1 MASFEIGR
9 VIPNYKGRWEENGGI
24 FEDLDVVAHEGKTYI
39 SLVNNNSEKPSEEST
54 KWRILLES
62 PISQADVNNLNNI
75 FLPMITDRLD
85 EISKKIQ
92 ENTADIKEQ
101 HGLVLDSINTTAFV
115 RTKLNEFGTRLSK
128 IEKKLGI

>member
-1 MASFEIGR
+1 MAEFNIGK
-9 VIPNYKGRWEENGGI
+9 VIPQFKGRYTTKEIYEE
-24 FEDLDVVAHEGKTYI
+24 LDVVAHNACTWV
-39 SLVNNNSEKPSEEST
+39 SQSNNNQTEPSEDNT
-54 KWRILLES
+54 KWKLVMQS

>member
-1 MASFEIGR
+1 MEYEIGK
-9 VIPNYKGRWEENGGI
+9 VIPNYKGRWKQSI
-24 FEDLDVVAHEGKTYI
+24 YEDLDVVAFEGKTYI

-75 FLPMITDRLD
+75 FLPMITDKLE

-92 ENTADIKEQ
+92 ENTDDIKEQ
-101 HGLVLDSINTTAFV
+101 RGLVLDSINSTAFV

>member
-1 MASFEIGR
+1 MEYEIGK
-9 VIPNYKGRWEENGGI
+9 VIPNYKGRWKQSI
-24 FEDLDVVAHEGKTYI
+24 YEDLDVVAFEGKTYI

-75 FLPMITDRLD
+75 FLPMITDKLE

-92 ENTADIKEQ
+92 ENTDDIKEQ
-101 HGLVLDSINTTAFV
+101 RGLVLDSINTSAFV
-115 RTKLNEFGTRLSK
+115 RTKLNEFVQRLSK

>member
-1 MASFEIGR
+1 MAEYNIGK
-9 VIPNYKGRWEENGGI
+9 VIPQFKGRYTTKEIYEE
-24 FEDLDVVAHEGKTYI
+24 LDVVAHNGCTWV
-39 SLVNNNSEKPSEEST
+39 SQSNNNQTEPSEDST
-54 KWRILLES
+54 KWKLVMQS

-75 FLPMITDRLD
+75 FLPMITDKLE

-101 HGLVLDSINTTAFV
+101 HGLVLDSLSTTAYT
-115 RTKLNEFGTRLSK
+115 RTKLNEFSQRLSK

>member
-1 MASFEIGR
+1 MEYEIGK
-9 VIPNYKGRWEENGGI
+9 VIPNYKGRWKEGLY
-24 FEDLDVVAHEGKTYI
+24 EDLDVVAFEGKTYI

-101 HGLVLDSINTTAFV
+101 HSLVLDSINTTAFV

>member
-1 MASFEIGR
+1 MEYEIGK
-9 VIPNYKGRWEENGGI
+9 VIPNYKGRWKESI
-24 FEDLDVVAHEGKTYI
+24 YEDLDVVAHEGKTYI

-62 PISQADVNNLNNI
+62 PISQADVNNINLFFSI
-75 FLPMITDRLD
+75 IGARLD

-92 ENTADIKEQ
+92 ENTDDIKEER
-101 HGLVLDSINTTAFV
+101 GLVLDSINTSAFV
-115 RTKLNEFGTRLSK
+115 RTKLNEFGQRLSK

>member
-1 MASFEIGR
+1 MAEYNIGK
-9 VIPNYKGRWEENGGI
+9 VIPQFKGRYTTKEIYEE
-24 FEDLDVVAHEGKTYI
+24 LDVVAHNGCTWV
-39 SLVNNNSEKPSEEST
+39 SQSNNNQTEPSEDNT
-54 KWRILLES
+54 KWKLVMQS

-75 FLPMITDRLD
+75 FLPMITDKLE

>member
-1 MASFEIGR
+1 MEFNIGK
-9 VIPNYKGRWEENGGI
+9 VIPQFKGKFTTKEIYEE
-24 FEDLDVVAHEGKTYI
+24 LDVVAHNGCTWV
-39 SLVNNNSEKPSEEST
+39 SQSNNNQTEPSEENT
-54 KWRILLES
+54 KWKLVMQS

-101 HGLVLDSINTTAFV
+101 HGLVLDSINSTAFV

>member
-1 MASFEIGR
+1 MEYEIGK
-9 VIPNYKGRWEENGGI
+9 VIPNYKGRWKESI
-24 FEDLDVVAHEGKTYI
+24 YEDLDVVAFEGKTYI

-75 FLPMITDRLD
+75 FFPMITDKLE

-101 HGLVLDSINTTAFV
+101 HGLVLDSLNTTAYT
-115 RTKLNEFGTRLSK
+115 RTKLNEFGQRLSK

>member
-1 MASFEIGR
+1 MEYEIGK
-9 VIPNYKGRWEENGGI
+9 VIPNYKGRWKEGLY
-24 FEDLDVVAHEGKTYI
+24 EDLDVVAFEGKTYI

-75 FLPMITDRLD
+75 FFPMITDRLD

-101 HGLVLDSINTTAFV
+101 HGLVLDSINSTAFV

>member
-1 MASFEIGR
+1 MEYEIGK
-9 VIPNYKGRWEENGGI
+9 VIPNYKGRWKEGI
-24 FEDLDVVAHEGKTYI
+24 YEDLDVVAFEGKTYI

-62 PISQADVNNLNNI
+62 PISQADVNNLSNI

-101 HGLVLDSINTTAFV
+101 HGLVLDSIQTSALV

>member
-1 MASFEIGR
+1 MEYEIGK
-9 VIPNYKGRWEENGGI
+9 VIPNYKGRWKQSI

-75 FLPMITDRLD
+75 FLPMITDKLE

-92 ENTADIKEQ
+92 ENTDDIKEQ
-101 HGLVLDSINTTAFV
+101 RGLVLDSINTSAFV
-115 RTKLNEFGTRLSK
+115 RTKLNEFGQRLSK

>member
-1 MASFEIGR
+1 MEYEIGK
-9 VIPNYKGRWEENGGI
+9 VIPNYKGRWKETI
-24 FEDLDVVAHEGKTYI
+24 YEDLDVVAFEGKTYI

-75 FLPMITDRLD
+75 FFPMITDKLD
-85 EISKKIQ
+85 EISKKVT
-92 ENTADIKEQ
+92 ENTDDIKEQ
-101 HGLVLDSINTTAFV
+101 RGLVLDSINTSAFV
-115 RTKLNEFGTRLSK
+115 RTKLNEFSQRLSK

>member
-1 MASFEIGR
+1 MAEFNIGK
-9 VIPNYKGRWEENGGI
+9 VIPQFKGRYTTKEIYEE
-24 FEDLDVVAHEGKTYI
+24 LDVVAHNGCTWV
-39 SLVNNNSEKPSEEST
+39 SQSNNNTEQPSEETT
-54 KWRILLES
+54 KWKLVMQS
-62 PISQADVNNLNNI
+62 PISQADVNNLSNI

-101 HGLVLDSINTTAFV
+101 HGLVLDSIQTSALV

>member
-1 MASFEIGR
+1 MEFNIGK
-9 VIPNYKGRWEENGGI
+9 VIPQFKGRYTTKEIYEE
-24 FEDLDVVAHEGKTYI
+24 LDVVAHNGCTWV
-39 SLVNNNSEKPSEEST
+39 SQSNNNQTEPSEENT
-54 KWRILLES
+54 KWKLVMQS

>member
-1 MASFEIGR
+1 MEYEIGK
-9 VIPNYKGRWEENGGI
+9 VIPNYKGRWKEGLY
-24 FEDLDVVAHEGKTYI
+24 EDLDVVAFEGKTYI

-75 FLPMITDRLD
+75 FLPMITDKLE

-101 HGLVLDSINTTAFV
+101 HGLVLDSLNTTAYT
-115 RTKLNEFGTRLSK
+115 RTKLNEFSQRLSK

>member
-1 MASFEIGR
+1 MEYEIGK
-9 VIPNYKGRWEENGGI
+9 VIPNYKGRWKQSI

-75 FLPMITDRLD
+75 FLPMITDKLE

-92 ENTADIKEQ
+92 ENTDDIKEQ
-101 HGLVLDSINTTAFV
+101 HGLVLDSINSTAFV